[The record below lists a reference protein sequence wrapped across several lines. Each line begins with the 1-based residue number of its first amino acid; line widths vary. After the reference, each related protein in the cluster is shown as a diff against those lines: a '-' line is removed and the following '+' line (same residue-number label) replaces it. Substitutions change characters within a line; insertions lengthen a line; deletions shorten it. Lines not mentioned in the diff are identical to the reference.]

1 MPSYYFKLA
10 DNKLINSFLVESF
23 SKAPV
28 NEELVVEE
36 FCF

>member
-1 MPSYYFKLA
+1 MLSSYFKFA
-10 DNKLINSFLVESF
+10 VKRLINSFLVESF
-23 SKAPV
+23 SNAPV